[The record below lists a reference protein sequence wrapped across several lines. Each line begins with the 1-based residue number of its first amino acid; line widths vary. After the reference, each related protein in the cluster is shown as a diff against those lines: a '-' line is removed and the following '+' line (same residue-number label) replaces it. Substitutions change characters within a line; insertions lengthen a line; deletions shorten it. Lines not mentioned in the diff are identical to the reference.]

1 MKIFTIHSTQH
12 ALFFKNFIN
21 QNNFFTCAEQI
32 KSLLTESY
40 PTKKFEVDFPR
51 INLSNILFRVLSEEI
66 VIQVSLDRCDL
77 FWHNKNFTSAEV
89 NYVHVLDKIREV
101 LSKLFTF
108 FETEQQIVRVG
119 IIGNYFLHEEDKSA
133 TDILGELLSDVV
145 TKNSFNITRLETR
158 NTFHVN
164 QFLTNDLKQI
174 WDGMYPNEQG
184 KKIPFVGLAR
194 DINIAPQTTPLSIEN
209 YDSFL
214 SETASMFTKES
225 VLRWGK

>member
-32 KSLLTESY
+32 KSFLTVAY

-51 INLSNILFRVLSEEI
+51 INLSNILFRILSEEI
-66 VIQVSLDRCDL
+66 SIQVSLDRCDL
-77 FWHNKNFTSAEV
+77 FWQNKNFTSAEI
-89 NYVHVLDKIREV
+89 NYAQVLDRIREI

-108 FETEQQIVRVG
+108 FETKQQIVRVG
-119 IIGNYFLHEEDKSA
+119 TIVNYFLHAEDKSA

-145 TKNSFNITRLETR
+145 TKNSFNITRLETK
-158 NTFHVN
+158 NTFN
-164 QFLTNDLKQI
+164 LDKFLTNDLKQV
-174 WDGMYPNEQG
+174 WDGVYPDEQG

-194 DINIAPQTTPLSIEN
+194 DINIVPQTTPLSIEN
-209 YDSFL
+209 YNSFL
-214 SETASMFTKES
+214 SETASRFTKES
-225 VLRWGK
+225 ILRWGK